1 MTRTPLIVA
10 IFMAFTCT
18 STWTSVLA
26 FNFGGNKKTPASK
39 VPLPTFD
46 EATNRYTKNPL
57 DDGKYPY
64 DAVGAAL
71 RHGPSPFLTRTF
83 NADEYEQGVMK
94 YMLTYK
100 CDRSEATGNTDA
112 RLNNV
117 LDWQYQKMEEKRGAP
132 KVDYTYLDPKRA
144 KLTGLWAL
152 GITPL
157 AISIIASTLDQFANE
172 PGPCVSRAFEG
183 LGICSEYIPR

>member
-1 MTRTPLIVA
+1 MSRSLCCCWLKNHKIVTSERGGATMTSTPLIVA

-26 FNFGGNKKTPASK
+26 FNFGGTKAAPASK

-64 DAVGAAL
+64 DAIGAAL
-71 RHGPSPFLTRTF
+71 RHGPSPFLTRVF
-83 NADEYEQGVMK
+83 NADEYEQGVLK

-100 CDRSEATGNTDA
+100 CDRAEATGNTDS
-112 RLNNV
+112 RLNGSIKRWKRNAV
-117 LDWQYQKMEEKRGAP
+117 LPKWTTPISIRRKRG
-132 KVDYTYLDPKRA
+132 
-144 KLTGLWAL
+144 
-152 GITPL
+152 
-157 AISIIASTLDQFANE
+157 
-172 PGPCVSRAFEG
+172 
-183 LGICSEYIPR
+183 